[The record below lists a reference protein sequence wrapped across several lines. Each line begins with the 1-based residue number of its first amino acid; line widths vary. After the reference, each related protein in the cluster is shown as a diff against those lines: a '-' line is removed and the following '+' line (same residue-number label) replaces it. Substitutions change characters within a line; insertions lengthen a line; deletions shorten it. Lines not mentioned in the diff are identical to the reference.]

1 VTQRTSSSGRA
12 TGGARP
18 APRRRPPSDRRM
30 AARRKAVVAAR
41 VRFRRRLL
49 GWSLVVVVLAAGVA
63 YLVRTPL
70 FSLSEVRIVGTQA
83 LDRSQVLAVSG
94 VRLGEPY
101 LGLDLEAI
109 RRRVAALPRVGAVR
123 VTRDYPS
130 TLRIAV
136 RERAPVASVSADGA
150 YWLVAADGTVLD
162 SVVGA
167 RPAGLPYVARVPLPD
182 GVQAGSRLPPGNPL
196 ANALTALGGMRSQL
210 KREVVGV
217 KAGSIDGLEFTL
229 KDGGRVLYGLAVDQ
243 PAKDTAVLL
252 IRRQLAREKREV
264 QRIDVRNPSAPTV
277 LATRAPAADAGNE

>member
-1 VTQRTSSSGRA
+1 VTQRTSPSGRA
-12 TGGARP
+12 TGARP
-18 APRRRPPSDRRM
+18 APRRRPPADRRM
-30 AARRKAVVAAR
+30 AARRKAIVAAR
-41 VRFRRRLL
+41 ARFRRRLL
-49 GWSLVVVVLAAGVA
+49 GWSLVVVVLAAGIV
-63 YLVRTPL
+63 YVVRTPL
-70 FSLSEVRIVGTQA
+70 FGLSEVRIVGTQA

-136 RERAPVASVSADGA
+136 RERLPVASVSADGA

-167 RPAGLPYVARVPLPD
+167 RPAGLPYVAHVPLPD
-182 GVQAGSRLPPGNPL
+182 GVRAGSRLPPGNPL

-217 KAGSIDGLEFTL
+217 RAGSIDGLEFTL
-229 KDGGRVLYGLAVDQ
+229 KDGSRVLYGLAVDQ

-277 LATRAPAADAGNE
+277 LATQAPTADAGNE